1 MEEKRVVIRS
11 AKGKTLTVY
20 AKVNNGRLEE
30 IVFGGDY
37 FAYPEDSIV
46 NLEEKLRGLGL
57 EEALKTIEEYLK
69 DTVLLGISVED
80 LKESVRRILS

>member
-11 AKGKTLTVY
+11 VEGKTLTVY

-46 NLEEKLRGLGL
+46 NLEGELRGMRLD
-57 EEALKTIEEYLK
+57 EALKIIEEYLK
-69 DTVLLGISVED
+69 DTMLLGISIED